1 LDGFFEEKETIMRK
15 LKFLFLGTLV
25 LALGVVGTAQA
36 QGDPPGCNTN
46 TINLSLSRTPS
57 KGQHGDTIEFTVI
70 CTVPF
75 LGTVTQVCR
84 VEDIKIRFW
93 PPFDPPTGNEE
104 NPCSAA
110 SEPVV
115 LVDGLD
121 LDPGESVDFN
131 SLDDA
136 NLAYIIDHA
145 DEDVNGLIRAWAC
158 ARGNSQ
164 LPDPEPAQ
172 DQRSTNIQVFHP
184 DINIEKDPNRSNICE
199 GADTL
204 VSWTY
209 TVTNPGDVN
218 LHEVVVTDDEC
229 DPVNYV
235 SGDDGDDGILEP
247 DETWIYECND
257 IISSEVTN
265 TATVTANDVELD
277 SLVVDSNDATVLS
290 EAPTCDD
297 IVGDT
302 EPECDSTG
310 NVLTVLASGGQPP
323 YGYSWTSS
331 DDVNWPITGGADT
344 NQITYDAGPPGSNT
358 VIRVDINDA
367 FDCNAACEIE
377 LDCPELPGDTFCTFT
392 QGFWG
397 NAGGKYDGNDTQA
410 LLDEYFDLGP
420 GSLTIGDGNNSVT
433 LWDAN
438 CVIERLPAGGKPRCL
453 PSSLGEVDDDCE
465 TTIPKLPLKK
475 GARYSNVLMGQVIAL
490 TLNMWLDGNLGGL
503 VLPEGYFCV
512 QPEEEGACAGRWM
525 IPQAILDAGVVTVED
540 LLDLANEELDDCDSG
555 VNISDIY
562 NAVTTINEAF
572 DECGTII
579 DCPET
584 ETECDDGCDNDF
596 DTLFDCDD
604 DDCCGVDPCPIC
616 NG

>member
-1 LDGFFEEKETIMRK
+1 
-15 LKFLFLGTLV
+15 
-25 LALGVVGTAQA
+25 
-36 QGDPPGCNTN
+36 
-46 TINLSLSRTPS
+46 
-57 KGQHGDTIEFTVI
+57 
-70 CTVPF
+70 
-75 LGTVTQVCR
+75 
-84 VEDIKIRFW
+84 
-93 PPFDPPTGNEE
+93 
-104 NPCSAA
+104 
-110 SEPVV
+110 
-115 LVDGLD
+115 VDGLD

-145 DEDVNGLIRAWAC
+145 DEDVNGLIRFWAC
-158 ARGNSQ
+158 ARGESQ

-172 DQRSTNIQVFHP
+172 DQRSTNVRVFHP
-184 DINIEKDPNRSNICE
+184 DIKIEKDPNRSNICE

-235 SGDDGDDGILEP
+235 SGDDGDEILEL
-247 DETWIYECND
+247 DETWFYECND
-257 IISSEVTN
+257 IISGEVTN

-277 SLVVDSNDATVLS
+277 SFVEDSNDATVLA

-310 NVLTVLASGGQPP
+310 NVLTVLVSGGTPP

-331 DDVNWPITGGADT
+331 DDVNWPITGPADT
-344 NQITYDAGPPGSNT
+344 NQITYDAGPVGSNT
-358 VIRVDINDA
+358 VICVDINDA
-367 FDCNAACEIE
+367 QDCNDRCCIE
-377 LDCPELPGDTFCTFT
+377 LDLDCPELPGDTFCTFT

-397 NAGGKYDGNDTQA
+397 NAGGTYDGNDTQA

-433 LWDAN
+433 LYDAD
-438 CVIERLPAGGKPRCL
+438 CVLDRLPAGGPPRCL
-453 PSSLGEVDDDCE
+453 DGLGHVDDDCGSSASDDLE
-465 TTIPKLPLKK
+465 DWLKSGGK
-475 GARYSNVLMGQVIAL
+475 GKGKGKGKGSEKSGARYNNVLMGQVIAL
-490 TLNMWLDGNLGGL
+490 TLNMWLDGGLGGL

-584 ETECDDGCDNDF
+584 ETDCNDGCDNDF